1 MFFSDVDQ
9 LVLTFAAAALLE
21 DTNMWAVVRLL
32 SIQSDNR
39 HQLWWIW
46 KVGGW
51 HFTAGLSLSS
61 SFGPLRP
68 RSHSVWQPEGLLSL
82 LALPRCGLT
91 VSANFRNLRLLNAAV
106 LVAVGGWRS
115 SCWRWLSTPELTRC
129 RGFRV

>member
-1 MFFSDVDQ
+1 
-9 LVLTFAAAALLE
+9 
-21 DTNMWAVVRLL
+21 MWAVVRLL

-68 RSHSVWQPEGLLSL
+68 RSHSVFGSLKVSYLCWPCLGVGSLSALTLETCGYLMQLYLLL
-82 LALPRCGLT
+82 W
-91 VSANFRNLRLLNAAV
+91 
-106 LVAVGGWRS
+106 VAGDHRVGG
-115 SCWRWLSTPELTRC
+115 
-129 RGFRV
+129 G